1 MLFDLNFDE
10 FLQFLIGFTIII
22 GVVVAGELIMP
33 RAVRVLLELLLVHI
47 LPYVKYKYKYQI
59 KLRLGC

>member
-22 GVVVAGELIMP
+22 CVVVAGELIMP
-33 RAVRVLLELLLVHI
+33 RAVRVLLELLVHI

>member
-33 RAVRVLLELLLVHI
+33 RAARVLLELLLVHI
-47 LPYVKYKYKYQI
+47 LPYVKYKYINI
-59 KLRLGC
+59 KSN